1 MITKALTFR
10 AASIGDCLMGKYML
24 DNIHA
29 HYPDARLGIVVST
42 RAGMIRDLL
51 SAYPY
56 IEVIEANR
64 RSPQSLWRL
73 WRRWRGSD
81 VVVTQYAGK
90 AGGRFGAA
98 SKLFARLLGT
108 TLVGFTDTAWFN
120 KFLYDIL
127 LPFDPAVSPAEHERR
142 ALRAA
147 GFEVPLPY
155 PVLQVSP
162 GQGAL
167 AAFGVEAGRYAV
179 VHLFSGSTKRGLSA
193 DKKRA
198 LIAAL
203 RTALP
208 NLQLL
213 VTGGTADKAEAEHAA
228 AGSGARVIAGE
239 ASLVHMQE
247 LVAHSAL
254 VVSLDT
260 GMAHIAAQ
268 LGRPLVVLSTCLGL
282 FWWGSDQYGAGVP
295 AALVTNPVHTE
306 AGHAYVDYPECLD
319 VSVEVVAKRVADIV
333 RV

>member
-1 MITKALTFR
+1 
-10 AASIGDCLMGKYML
+10 MGKYLL
-24 DNIHA
+24 DNIRA
-29 HYPDARLGIVVST
+29 QNPNARLGIVVST

-64 RSPQSLWRL
+64 RSPRSLWRL
-73 WRRWRGSD
+73 WRLWRGSD

-98 SKLFARLLGT
+98 SKLAARLLAKK
-108 TLVGFTDTAWFN
+108 LVGFSDSARFN
-120 KFLYDIL
+120 GLLYDIL
-127 LPFDPAVSPAEHERR
+127 LPFDPSVAPAEHERR

-147 GFEVPLPY
+147 GLEVPLHY
-155 PVLQVSP
+155 PSLGAP
-162 GQGAL
+162 QGRSAL

-179 VHLFSGSTKRGLSA
+179 VHLFSGSTKRGLNP

-203 RTALP
+203 RTAAP
-208 NLQLL
+208 NLNLL
-213 VTGGTADKAEAEHAA
+213 VTGGQADKAEAERAA

-247 LVAHSAL
+247 LVAHAAL

-260 GMAHIAAQ
+260 GVAHIAAQ
-268 LGRPLVVLSTCLGL
+268 LGMPLVVLSTCLGL
-282 FWWGSDQYGAGVP
+282 FWWGSDQYGPGVP
-295 AALVTNPVHTE
+295 AALITNPVHTE
-306 AGHAYVDYPECLD
+306 ESHTYVDYPECLD
-319 VSVEVVAKRVADIV
+319 VDIDTVAACAAHVVQQHA
-333 RV
+333 